1 MDPLGLYLHVP
12 FCRAKCAYC
21 DFSSYPHLEHLHER
35 YVAALCQELT
45 LAAEECRP
53 LDVDSIYI
61 GGGTPSTLPPALLC
75 QVLAKCRQAF
85 AVSADAEISL
95 EANPGTLQP
104 DALTA
109 LLRAGVN
116 RLSLGAQS
124 FNDHELRLLGRIHG
138 AEQTREAVRLAR
150 RAGLRNLNLDLIY
163 GLPNQNL
170 AEWGASLEQAV
181 QLAPEHLSAYALSVE
196 EGTPLAGRIARGE
209 LPAPDP
215 DLVADMYEQAE
226 QCLERAGYEH
236 YEISNWAL
244 RAATGCASPFRCRH
258 NGKYWHVEPY
268 LGFGAGAHSHWHG
281 ERWSNVL
288 HPLEYVTRI
297 EQRMSAVAERT
308 PIPSADSM
316 AESMMLGLRLM
327 EGVDLQA
334 FARRYGC
341 DLLRVYAAP
350 IAELEALGLL
360 EHDDCSVRLT
370 PRGHLL
376 GNQVFGRFWPPP
388 APQRTGP

>member
-21 DFSSYPHLEHLHER
+21 DFNSYPHLEHLHER

-45 LAAEECRP
+45 LAGEGCGR
-53 LDVDSIYI
+53 LDVDTIYV

-75 QVLAKCRQAF
+75 QVLDQCRQAF

-124 FNDHELRLLGRIHG
+124 FNDQELRLLGRIHG

-150 RAGLRNLNLDLIY
+150 RAGVRNLNLDLIY

-170 AEWGASLEQAV
+170 AEWGASLEQAL

-215 DLVADMYEQAE
+215 DLVADMYDQAE
-226 QCLERAGYEH
+226 QCLARAGYEH
-236 YEISNWAL
+236 YEISNWTL

-258 NGKYWHVEPY
+258 NFKYWHVEPY
-268 LGFGAGAHSHWHG
+268 LGCGAGAHSHWQG

-297 EQRMSAVAERT
+297 EQRQSAVAERT
-308 PIPSADSM
+308 PISSADSM

-327 EGVDLQA
+327 EGVDRQA

-350 IAELEALGLL
+350 IAELESLGLL
-360 EHDDCSVRLT
+360 EHDERSVRLT
-370 PRGHLL
+370 PRGRLL

-388 APQRTGP
+388 TPQRTGP